1 MFDIAYC
8 VKHLYVT
15 FENHT
20 CPELPNPYL
29 QSFMAYYIKFLL
41 QLNYALT
48 VKHPSSV
55 LYIRIER
62 TSLYF
67 TGLKTIFYNILETIS
82 QSAQEMWQFVRSF
95 QERRVNVKVEGK
107 WINSETKTKY
117 LIKLNKN
124 NTQPSTEIQIS
135 FVLILT
141 IKIKQVNN
149 LNFDQRSK
157 FELVRPY
164 NHSMCRS

>member
-1 MFDIAYC
+1 MYNLNPDI
-8 VKHLYVT
+8 L
-15 FENHT
+15 FQ
-20 CPELPNPYL
+20 NPIPGYL
-29 QSFMAYYIKFLL
+29 ILGRFRLNLTLL
-41 QLNYALT
+41 QYE
-48 VKHPSSV
+48 V
-55 LYIRIER
+55 LEKLVTYIRIER
-62 TSLYF
+62 TSLYL
-67 TGLKTIFYNILETIS
+67 TGLKTIFYYILQTIS
-82 QSAQEMWQFVRSF
+82 QSAQEMWQFVRSDE
-95 QERRVNVKVEGK
+95 ERRVNVKVEGK

-157 FELVRPY
+157 FQLVRPY